1 MLALTWQILS
11 KTWLIIIIY
20 SPISL
25 PLIASWLKNALDWEV
40 LNIFLIFYNQNN
52 KIFIGILQQIRKIR
66 WLKYQKMYSS
76 SRLFNSER
84 SSLFY
89 FRNILSSD
97 CVSSIK
103 IWNSSYDS
111 TDTETSSPSELKSDE
126 LLKTVISSYWS

>member
-25 PLIASWLKNALDWEV
+25 PLIASWLKNAFDWEV

-103 IWNSSYDS
+103 IWNSSSYS
-111 TDTETSSPSELKSDE
+111 TETETSSPSELKSDE